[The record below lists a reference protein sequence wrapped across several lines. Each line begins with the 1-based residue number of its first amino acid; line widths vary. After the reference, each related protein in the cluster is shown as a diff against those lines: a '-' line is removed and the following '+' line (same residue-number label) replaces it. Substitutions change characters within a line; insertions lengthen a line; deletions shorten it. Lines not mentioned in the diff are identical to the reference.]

1 MLKIEG
7 LTTGYGS
14 RVLLRNVDASLERGE
29 LVALI
34 GANGVGKS
42 TLLKV
47 LRGELSPLEGLVD
60 IDGRNIAGMSR
71 MDLAR
76 NVSVVNT
83 DRLEVGAL
91 SVEDVVGMGRYPYTG
106 FLGRLGREDRAVVA
120 EAMEAVGVE
129 GFACRNV
136 AELSDGERQR
146 VLIARALAQDTPVVL
161 LDEPTAFLDV
171 ASRVEVLSLLRKL
184 AKERRK
190 GVLLSLHDVASALA
204 LSDRLWLMPGD
215 CSLRCG
221 APGDFLREHEE
232 KRPGNALDA
241 LFAGRKVRFDGH
253 RMDYVGL

>member
-1 MLKIEG
+1 M
-7 LTTGYGS
+7 
-14 RVLLRNVDASLERGE
+14 
-29 LVALI
+29 
-34 GANGVGKS
+34 
-42 TLLKV
+42 
-47 LRGELSPLEGLVD
+47 
-60 IDGRNIAGMSR
+60 
-71 MDLAR
+71 
-76 NVSVVNT
+76 
-83 DRLEVGAL
+83 
-91 SVEDVVGMGRYPYTG
+91 
-106 FLGRLGREDRAVVA
+106 
-120 EAMEAVGVE
+120 
-129 GFACRNV
+129 
-136 AELSDGERQR
+136 
-146 VLIARALAQDTPVVL
+146 IARALAQDTPVVL

-184 AKERRK
+184 AKERSK

>member
-136 AELSDGERQR
+136 AELSDGERQK
-146 VLIARALAQDTPVVL
+146 VMIARALAQDTPVVL

-204 LSDRLWLMPGD
+204 LSDRLWIMTGD
-215 CSLRCG
+215 CSLI
-221 APGDFLREHEE
+221 
-232 KRPGNALDA
+232 
-241 LFAGRKVRFDGH
+241 
-253 RMDYVGL
+253 

>member
-83 DRLEVGAL
+83 DRL
-91 SVEDVVGMGRYPYTG
+91 
-106 FLGRLGREDRAVVA
+106 
-120 EAMEAVGVE
+120 
-129 GFACRNV
+129 
-136 AELSDGERQR
+136 
-146 VLIARALAQDTPVVL
+146 
-161 LDEPTAFLDV
+161 
-171 ASRVEVLSLLRKL
+171 
-184 AKERRK
+184 
-190 GVLLSLHDVASALA
+190 
-204 LSDRLWLMPGD
+204 
-215 CSLRCG
+215 
-221 APGDFLREHEE
+221 
-232 KRPGNALDA
+232 
-241 LFAGRKVRFDGH
+241 
-253 RMDYVGL
+253 